1 MTYVEKNDI
10 GIFCRTAD
18 LPYRDGIRAW
28 NCGGD
33 SLFPPDG
40 SIRRRR
46 CQRSD
51 KHPRTVWNSPDCN
64 VENGGDPDHFL
75 FTGHRSGQS
84 AFETV
89 REAGIDGSDLVL
101 SDLGFRSSVRNGTC
115 VSDESGDGKR
125 ERSFRIA
132 SIPGGNYKSRGI
144 GRTILP
150 AVSEMLP
157 DSSGERVH
165 KNTNSIFP
173 ETFQPAGTKFRVL
186 STSPPL
192 RRKAGLTIIF
202 PVPTGSAEPEIR
214 AEILRGN
221 FLHGAY
227 NHSAARQNNFIAD
240 ILCAGKHIEELRPVQ
255 LYCRPHGTIP
265 SSLI

>member
-1 MTYVEKNDI
+1 MILILFKDKKAK
-10 GIFCRTAD
+10 TAD
-18 LPYRDGIRAW
+18 ETPSAAFLICRPANTARAV
-28 NCGGD
+28 
-33 SLFPPDG
+33 LYH
-40 SIRRRR
+40 RRR
-46 CQRSD
+46 SAD
-51 KHPRTVWNSPDCN
+51 EENFTHSTLRTLP
-64 VENGGDPDHFL
+64 
-75 FTGHRSGQS
+75 HRTKTLPKPATMQN
-84 AFETV
+84 FP
-89 REAGIDGSDLVL
+89 
-101 SDLGFRSSVRNGTC
+101 
-115 VSDESGDGKR
+115 R
-125 ERSFRIA
+125 ERS
-132 SIPGGNYKSRGI
+132 GI
-144 GRTILP
+144 SQFLLP

-186 STSPPL
+186 STSPPS

-227 NHSAARQNNFIAD
+227 NYSAARQNDFIAD

-255 LYCRPHGTIP
+255 LYCRTHGTIP